1 MSTIIMMTE
10 EQNNNILKKKYDYA
24 KYFQNYYYSH
34 HAEMM
39 TYKCKTNKIY
49 YERNK
54 KRYECTKCQ
63 VYISPSNLKKHLIT
77 KKHQKLKSDNKD
89 NILDTK
95 VNEYIC

>member
-1 MSTIIMMTE
+1 MTE
-10 EQNNNILKKKYDYA
+10 IITMSEQQNNNILKKKYDYA

-54 KRYECTKCQ
+54 KRYECIKCTGL
-63 VYISPSNLKKHLIT
+63 N
-77 KKHQKLKSDNKD
+77 
-89 NILDTK
+89 
-95 VNEYIC
+95 